1 MPLLEALGPNGAFAA
16 RNRQDVPDV
25 TGAVVAELSLV
36 PRLFVQRAMAALRKA
51 TPLPAE
57 ERADALA
64 KAASIF
70 TGATIGGL
78 AYEDYLSTV
87 SRVSGMPVTYV
98 RAAASVVAS
107 AAADAPKTVEHA
119 RPLGAVTSWRDPVVR
134 QGHALWARRGDVFAV
149 HAAGNHPGIHAVWLE
164 ALALGY
170 RVAVRP
176 SRREPFTAHRL
187 ISALRSAGFGDDQV
201 VYLPTDHAVADEV
214 IAGADLAMVYGGD
227 DVVAKYA
234 GSTTVLP
241 QGPGRSKIL
250 LADGGT
256 HLDTVVSSISS
267 EAGMAC
273 VNTTAV
279 FVEGDPAPVAA
290 AIAERLAALPSAAPD
305 HEAARLPVLP
315 LAAAQAMDRVVTA
328 AARGATALTGGI
340 EDLGDGSAVLRPAVF
355 VLDRADAAQARVEM
369 GFPCVWVAPWSPDD
383 GIAPLRD
390 SLVITAFTADDALVD
405 RLVAEPSISNVYV
418 GEHPTH
424 WMRPH
429 VPHDGFLAEF
439 LMRTKGV
446 VRD

>member
-1 MPLLEALGPNGAFAA
+1 MRLLEALGPKGPFAA

-25 TGAVVAELSLV
+25 TGTVVAELSLV
-36 PRLFVQRAMAALRKA
+36 PRLFVQRAMTALRKA
-51 TPLPAE
+51 EPLPVD
-57 ERADALA
+57 ERAAALA

-70 TGATIGGL
+70 TDSTIGGL
-78 AYEDYLSTV
+78 THEEYLGTV

-107 AAADAPKTVEHA
+107 AAADATKTVEHA

-187 ISALRSAGFGDDQV
+187 ISALRAAGFGDDQV

-227 DVVAKYA
+227 DVVTKYA
-234 GSTTVLP
+234 GSTKVLP

-250 LADGGT
+250 LADGDT

-279 FVEGDPAPVAA
+279 FVAGDPAPVAE
-290 AIAERLAALPSAAPD
+290 AIAERLAALPSVAPD
-305 HEAARLPVLP
+305 DEAARLPVLR
-315 LAAAQAMDRVVTA
+315 LAAAQGIDRAVKA
-328 AARGATALTGGI
+328 AARGATALTGGV

-355 VLDRADAAQARVEM
+355 VLDRADAEQTRVEM
-369 GFPCVWVAPWSPDD
+369 GFPCVWVAPWSPGD
-383 GIAPLRD
+383 GVAPLRD
-390 SLVITAFTADDALVD
+390 TLVITAFTEDEALVD
-405 RLVAEPSISNVYV
+405 RLVVEPSISNVYV